1 MNRKEFLRYGSIL
14 TAASLLP
21 AQGRT
26 EWPSAGIYT
35 RQPDG
40 RPAPNDRNFMSPA
53 VEDTIERLAGDIA
66 DKGLREMFI
75 RCFPNTLDTTVFF
88 DSEKDDTYIITG
100 DIAAMWLRDSTAQV
114 WPYLPLMK
122 EDPLLKQMVR
132 GLINRQAKCVQ
143 IDPYANAFYP
153 DAMQTSYWASDQP
166 APGPGVHERKWEV
179 DSLCYVIRLAYAY
192 WRETGDPS
200 PFGQQWKKAMQCIT
214 RTFATEQRPDDSSP
228 YYFIRKTTAME
239 DAPVHQGTGRPARF
253 TGMLYSMFRPSD
265 DATLF
270 PFLVPSNLFAVQS
283 LRQLAVMAEEI
294 LADAA
299 LDNECRQLANEIENG
314 IRAHGRRIHPAYG
327 EVYAYE
333 TDGFGNAVFMDDA
346 NVPSLLSLSYLG
358 ILKPDDEIY
367 RNTRKFLLSRD
378 NPWFISGKIAEGN
391 GSPHTGK
398 HSIWPMSIIIRA
410 ITSEDPSE
418 IKRCL
423 GMLHQ
428 THAGTYFMHESFEN
442 DKPVKFTR
450 AWFAWANTLF
460 GEMVMKVHREY
471 PDILLTKF

>member
-21 AQGRT
+21 VQGRA
-26 EWPSAGIYT
+26 EWPATVIPV

-40 RPAPNDRNFMSPA
+40 RPTPNHRKFTSQA
-53 VEDTIERLAGDIA
+53 VEDTIERVAADIS
-66 DKGLREMFI
+66 DEGLRKMFI

-88 DSEKDDTYIITG
+88 DSEREDTYIITG

-122 EDPLLKQMVR
+122 EDPGLKQMVR
-132 GLINRQAKCVQ
+132 GLVNRQAKCVQ

-192 WRETGDPS
+192 WKETGDTS
-200 PFGQQWKKAMQCIT
+200 PFGHQWEKAMQCIT
-214 RTFATEQRPDDSSP
+214 RTFVTEQRPDDSSP

-283 LRQLAVMAEEI
+283 LRQLAVMAGEI

-299 LDNECRQLANEIENG
+299 LENECRQLANKIENG
-314 IRAHGRRIHPAYG
+314 IRAHGRRIHPVYG
-327 EVYAYE
+327 EIYAYE
-333 TDGFGNAVFMDDA
+333 TDGFGNAAFMDDA

-358 ILKPDDEIY
+358 IHKPDDEIY

-398 HSIWPMSIIIRA
+398 HSIWPMGIIIRA
-410 ITSEDPSE
+410 ITSDDPSE
-418 IKRCL
+418 IKHCL
-423 GMLHQ
+423 GMLCQ
-428 THAGTYFMHESFEN
+428 THAGTYFMHESFVN
-442 DKPVKFTR
+442 DNPAKYTR

-460 GEMVMKVHREY
+460 GELILKIHREY
-471 PDILLTKF
+471 PDILLAKY